1 MIINKNPLVRK
12 SFGLDDT
19 NLHGVNSLWQDE
31 EFLLNMSK
39 QTFRDYP
46 IVRLVQT
53 LTIAEGVVLAYLGN
67 MMIQSPETIYTVSF
81 VVTGLA
87 MTSAL
92 SLIILSDKYEENAQN
107 YIFKLEAKD
116 RLKKL
121 ARKKQLVMSSTKHQ
135 EQVLDR

>member
-121 ARKKQLVMSSTKHQ
+121 ARKKKLTLKQSKPPNFEH
-135 EQVLDR
+135 EK

>member
-121 ARKKQLVMSSTKHQ
+121 ARKKKLVMSSTKHQ

>member
-121 ARKKQLVMSSTKHQ
+121 ARKKKLTLKQSKSPNFEQ
-135 EQVLDR
+135 EK